1 MSKQHHHAPI
11 VIIGGGIIGLAAA
24 FELARRDHR
33 VTILEKGRCGGQATG
48 AAAGMLAPYSEIGDD
63 PDDFF
68 TMAHRSLHMYPK
80 WQEAVKEVSGMDF
93 EYNTSGSLHVV
104 FHEADELALETRL
117 EWQSGWNVQADIV
130 RGETL
135 RELEPHI
142 TDDVIAAMYYPG
154 EHHIYAPDYV
164 RALKQACIRLGVQ
177 IAEETGEV
185 TFKEL
190 RSDGVLLH
198 TEKGIYSADQ
208 CLICSGAWT
217 SLFSERVQVRL
228 PIFPIRGQ
236 ICAYKQEG
244 KHIRHIIFSSQGY
257 VLEKAN
263 GSIVCG
269 ASEDIAGYDSSVT
282 EKGIGR
288 LVKWSERLFPF
299 LKGKEPFHRWAG
311 LRPATQDGYPL
322 IGRLPH
328 IPSVIISSGHYRNG
342 ILLSPVNA
350 GIVADLVENNQPEI
364 SLALFDPVRFQ

>member
-1 MSKQHHHAPI
+1 
-11 VIIGGGIIGLAAA
+11 
-24 FELARRDHR
+24 
-33 VTILEKGRCGGQATG
+33 
-48 AAAGMLAPYSEIGDD
+48 ML
-63 PDDFF
+63 F
-68 TMAHRSLHMYPK
+68 RS
-80 WQEAVKEVSGMDF
+80 
-93 EYNTSGSLHVV
+93 
-104 FHEADELALETRL
+104 
-117 EWQSGWNVQADIV
+117 
-130 RGETL
+130 
-135 RELEPHI
+135 PHI

-282 EKGIGR
+282 EKGVGR
-288 LVKWSERLFPF
+288 FGTAPPRLSIF
-299 LKGKEPFHRWAG
+299 R
-311 LRPATQDGYPL
+311 
-322 IGRLPH
+322 
-328 IPSVIISSGHYRNG
+328 
-342 ILLSPVNA
+342 
-350 GIVADLVENNQPEI
+350 
-364 SLALFDPVRFQ
+364 